1 MVIPGKVHLDGKDY
15 DSDDFSPAAKTL
27 YEMLLFASYRYDETE
42 NNLSLLRRAKNSYVK
57 ELKKEMLSSKTGIL
71 FEDN

>member
-1 MVIPGKVHLDGKDY
+1 MVIPSKVHLDGKDY

-27 YEMLLFASYRYDETE
+27 WEMLMFANYRHEETE

-57 ELKKEMLSSKTGIL
+57 ELKKELLSSKTGLL